1 MWFRVAYW
9 SDVAEIVNVEVI
21 VHWSVQSVVSS
32 LGDVVE
38 FFEVYRCPRPV
49 YVLFCSV
56 LIASGL

>member
-21 VHWSVQSVVSS
+21 VRWSVQSVVSS

-38 FFEVYRCPRPV
+38 FFEVYMGPIKALYSQVR
-49 YVLFCSV
+49 
-56 LIASGL
+56 